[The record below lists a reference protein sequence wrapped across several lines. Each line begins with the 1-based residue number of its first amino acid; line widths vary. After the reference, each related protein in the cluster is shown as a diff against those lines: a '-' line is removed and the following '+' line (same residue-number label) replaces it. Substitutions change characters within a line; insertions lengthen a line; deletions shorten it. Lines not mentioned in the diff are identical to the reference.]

1 MGRITCHIHILGEAT
16 PPLQIIQPPLHHL
29 TADEA
34 LTVFLPEFAPS
45 LEHVDILREAKH
57 FKGMKS

>member
-16 PPLQIIQPPLHHL
+16 PPLQIIRPPLHHL

-45 LEHVDILREAKH
+45 LEHVDISEGSQT
-57 FKGMKS
+57 F